1 MNVETFILIVA
12 GIILPIA
19 FCVLGWEMFGNYRE
33 WVNYDRRADELLR
46 SVLTSE
52 QYCQLTRLGYIDI
65 KSPRD
70 QERTYRVPR
79 GPGLVRVIEKGRETA
94 SLCLKPLEK
103 VPDADIVVMHK
114 LLIEADEETY
124 LQTAN
129 RFAPVGIDGWYY

>member
-1 MNVETFILIVA
+1 MNVETLKVFVE
-12 GIILPIA
+12 GIILII
-19 FCVLGWEMFGNYRE
+19 FSFVLGWEMIGKYRE
-33 WVNYDRRADELLR
+33 WVNNDRRAGELLR

-52 QYCQLTRLGYIDI
+52 QYCQLTKLGYVDI
-65 KSPRD
+65 PSPRD

-114 LLIEADEETY
+114 LMIGADEETY

-129 RFAPVGIDGWYY
+129 RFAPLCIDGWYY